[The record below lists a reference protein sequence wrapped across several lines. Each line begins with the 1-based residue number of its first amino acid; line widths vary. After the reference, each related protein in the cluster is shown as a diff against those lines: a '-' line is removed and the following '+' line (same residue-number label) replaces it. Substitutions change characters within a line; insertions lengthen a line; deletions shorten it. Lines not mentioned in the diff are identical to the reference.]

1 MTKYRAFTFTLN
13 NYTEDDFN
21 HLKALD
27 TRYKIIAK
35 EIGQQNGT
43 PHLQG
48 YLYFKHQHHLNSL
61 KKQFPTAHW
70 EVAAADAEYNIKY
83 IKKGTPNTPTICVG
97 RHPENPFHTCNQS
110 MCYKRG
116 RYGLHCSNSPC
127 PIEDGL
133 TEEQEM
139 AGMVI
144 RLPNPKY
151 VEGLE
156 TDYFYKGVYYHGDA
170 TDYYEDGEPPCTNKH
185 LKGMLA
191 LYLEIT
197 SILFEAPSG
206 TAPEDVGTID
216 HLMVRGLTDFLL
228 HHNLDEDLIVNENND
243 IDKDKLANLYASHF
257 DK

>member
-35 EIGQQNGT
+35 EVGQQNGT

-83 IKKGTPNTPTICVG
+83 IKKGTPNLPMITIG
-97 RHPENPFHTCNQS
+97 RKPDSKDPPPL
-110 MCYKRG
+110 M
-116 RYGLHCSNSPC
+116 
-127 PIEDGL
+127 
-133 TEEQEM
+133 QETHRP
-139 AGMVI
+139 VYELQRDQYLRI
-144 RLPNPKY
+144 QVPNGKY

-156 TDYFYKGVYYHGDA
+156 TDFCYKGVYYHGDA
-170 TDYYEDGEPPCTNKH
+170 TDYFEEGEPPCTNKH

-228 HHNLDEDLIVNENND
+228 HHNLDEELIVNENND
-243 IDKDKLANLYASHF
+243 IDKDKLANLYQEHF
-257 DK
+257 P